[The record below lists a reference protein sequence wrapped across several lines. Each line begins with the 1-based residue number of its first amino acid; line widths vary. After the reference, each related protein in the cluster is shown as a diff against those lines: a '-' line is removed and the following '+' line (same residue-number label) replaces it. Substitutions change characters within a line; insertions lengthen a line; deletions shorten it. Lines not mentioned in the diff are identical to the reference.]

1 MLWWITAILFLLIV
15 AVGFYYIFVYSDKD
29 LIEEFEKEIK
39 KRKQEG

>member
-15 AVGFYYIFVYSDKD
+15 AVGFYYIFFEIDKD
-29 LIEEFEKEIK
+29 LIEKFEKEIR